1 MSRIQ
6 WLSLLLLTFGCII
19 KQVGHSKTKQDES
32 SLDAVPGSD
41 YFNIHL
47 VLILV
52 QVFASCFAGVYNE
65 YLIKDTEKNS
75 AHIMIQNVFMYI
87 DSIICNILL
96 LVVSSFTTSG
106 KLDSNENNLNN
117 LDKVFS
123 YESLSQLLQVKVVL
137 IILNNAAIGIV
148 TSLFLKSLNSILK
161 AFASA
166 LELMFTAVLSWI
178 IFDIPLDFNTIL
190 AIFIVSFSTWLYSRN
205 PVHNPPKP
213 TNNEIKPSV

>member
-1 MSRIQ
+1 
-6 WLSLLLLTFGCII
+6 
-19 KQVGHSKTKQDES
+19 
-32 SLDAVPGSD
+32 
-41 YFNIHL
+41 L

-87 DSIICNILL
+87 DSIICNIILL
-96 LVVSSFTTSG
+96 LVSSYTTSS
-106 KLDSNENNLNN
+106 KTDSNENNLNN
-117 LDKVFS
+117 LDKIFS
-123 YESLSQLLQVKVVL
+123 YESLTQLLQFKVIL

-178 IFDIPLDFNTIL
+178 IFDIPLDFNTFL
-190 AIFIVSFSTWLYSRN
+190 AILIVSFSTWLYSRN
-205 PVHNPPKP
+205 PVHNPPKL
-213 TNNEIKPSV
+213 TINETKPSV

>member
-1 MSRIQ
+1 M
-6 WLSLLLLTFGCII
+6 
-19 KQVGHSKTKQDES
+19 GHVKTKQIENVSTSSKDETA
-32 SLDAVPGSD
+32 LPGGD
-41 YFNIHL
+41 YLNFHL
-47 VLILV
+47 ILILV

-87 DSIICNILL
+87 DSIICNIILL
-96 LVVSSFTTSG
+96 FVSSYTTSG
-106 KLDSNENNLNN
+106 KVNSNESNVNS
-117 LDKVFS
+117 LDKIFS
-123 YESLSQLLQVKVVL
+123 YESLSQLLQIKVIL

-178 IFDIPLDFNTIL
+178 IFDISLDANTVL

-213 TNNEIKPSV
+213 SNIEIKPSV